1 MEKERDV
8 LWFERDFSVG
18 QSGSRLGYLKVP
30 VTIYPLAAREVQN
43 NRMTATRR
51 SEEV

>member
-1 MEKERDV
+1 MARVV

-18 QSGSRLGYLKVP
+18 QSGSRLGYLKVS

-43 NRMTATRR
+43 NTTRR